1 MTVQT
6 PSVRRYG
13 HAVGGRENQ
22 AANELIER
30 HSPGTGQ
37 LVATFASGTAD
48 DANSAVASAR
58 VAFDDGP
65 WPRMSGI
72 ERSEILLEIAERVR
86 VEREAL
92 ARIEVLEVGKP
103 LRLARDDIDGAV
115 RLIRHAAALAQQL
128 HGELYTNLGDDY
140 TGLVAREPVGV
151 VAAIVPWNFP
161 TIIFAQKAPY
171 ALAAGCTVVVKPSE
185 FTSGTALELA
195 RIASEAGLPAGAL
208 NVVTGYGDPVGRA
221 LVESADVDM
230 VSFTGSTATGLRVL
244 EGQKVNWKRVS
255 LELGGKSANVVFA
268 DADLEDALDGA
279 LVAVFLN
286 SGQCCCSG
294 TRLLVEEPI
303 ADRFVEEL
311 ARRAGALRVGDPLDE
326 RSEVGAL
333 INEAHTDRV
342 LGFIERGCSAGAQ
355 LVIGGDRRGTCFV
368 APTIFDQVR
377 PEMELFRSEIFG
389 PVLSVSRFSGIDEAV
404 RIANDSEYGLAAS
417 VWTKDLDRA
426 LTVSRRLRT
435 GTVWVNT
442 TIDGSP
448 QLPFGGFK
456 ASGFG
461 REMGNSGIEEFTEV
475 KSVNIRHGKRLIY
488 FSRVGQPAARPSAS
502 WAADMQRDS

>member
-1 MTVQT
+1 V
-6 PSVRRYG
+6 
-13 HAVGGRENQ
+13 
-22 AANELIER
+22 IER
-30 HSPGTGQ
+30 HSPATGQ

-58 VAFDDGP
+58 AAFDDGP

-72 ERSEILLEIAERVR
+72 ERAEVLLEIADRVR
-86 VEREAL
+86 AERDTL
-92 ARIEVLEVGKP
+92 ARMEALEVGKT
-103 LRLARDDIDGAV
+103 LRLARDDVDGAV

-128 HGELYTNLGDDY
+128 HGELYTNLGAEY

-161 TIIFAQKAPY
+161 TIILAQKAPY

-185 FTSGTALELA
+185 FTSGTALEFA
-195 RIASEAGLPAGAL
+195 RIAGDAGLPAGAL

-221 LVESADVDM
+221 LVESPDVDM
-230 VSFTGSTATGLRVL
+230 VSFTGSTATGLRIL

-255 LELGGKSANVVFA
+255 LELGGKSANIVFA

-286 SGQCCCSG
+286 AGECCCSG
-294 TRLLVEEPI
+294 TRLLVEDAI
-303 ADRFVEEL
+303 ADSFVEEL
-311 ARRAGALRVGDPLDE
+311 ARRASALRVGDPLDE
-326 RSEVGAL
+326 RTEVGAL
-333 INEAHTDRV
+333 ISEAHTEQV
-342 LGFIERGCSAGAQ
+342 LGFIDRGRAVGAE
-355 LVIGGDRRGTCFV
+355 LVTGGDRHGTCFV
-368 APTIFDQVR
+368 APTIFDHVE

-389 PVLSVSRFSGIDEAV
+389 PVLSVSRFSGVDDAV
-404 RIANDSEYGLAAS
+404 RLANDSEYGLAAS
-417 VWTKDLDRA
+417 VWTKDLDKA

-461 REMGNSGIEEFTEV
+461 REMGNAGLEEFTEV
-475 KSVNIRHGKRLIY
+475 KSVNIRHGKRPLY
-488 FSRVGQPAARPSAS
+488 FDRVGPP
-502 WAADMQRDS
+502 DGVGGN